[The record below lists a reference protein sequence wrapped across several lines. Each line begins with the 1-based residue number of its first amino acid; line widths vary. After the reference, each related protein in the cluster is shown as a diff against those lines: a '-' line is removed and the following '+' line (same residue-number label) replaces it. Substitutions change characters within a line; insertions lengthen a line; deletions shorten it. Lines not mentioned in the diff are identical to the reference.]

1 MLKVRVGY
9 PTREEE
15 KEILRRMSGGATIPV
30 TPVAGPAEILAAR
43 EQIAGLYLDDRVADY
58 ILDLVGA
65 TRDPRR
71 HGAADLEPLVEFGA
85 SPRATI
91 ALAACARAHAYL
103 RGRTYVT
110 PEDVKAIGPDV
121 LRHRV
126 ITTYEAEAEEVT
138 SDDIVRRVFEVVRVP

>member
-15 KEILRRMSGGATIPV
+15 KEILRRMSGGAPISV

-43 EQIAGLYLDDRVADY
+43 EQIAGLYLDDKVADY

-110 PEDVKAIGPDV
+110 PEDVKA
-121 LRHRV
+121 
-126 ITTYEAEAEEVT
+126 
-138 SDDIVRRVFEVVRVP
+138 